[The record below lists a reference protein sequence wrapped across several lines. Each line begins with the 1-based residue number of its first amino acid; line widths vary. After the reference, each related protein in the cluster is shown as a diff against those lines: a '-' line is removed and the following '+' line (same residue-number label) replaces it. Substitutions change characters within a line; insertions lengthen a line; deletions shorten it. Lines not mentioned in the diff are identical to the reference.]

1 VYAVISFVT
10 LGLMVAALI
19 DIITRDSLLV
29 RHLPKLTWV
38 FLVILL
44 PVIGSILWFGIG
56 HDWGDRPEAIPF
68 GDPRRQ
74 DAAVQRLRSEYVV
87 DEAALEADLRL
98 SEKEARIRRLEAEIA
113 AKREQRGETA

>member
-1 VYAVISFVT
+1 MYAVISFVT
-10 LGLMVAALI
+10 VGLMVAALV
-19 DIITRDSLLV
+19 DIIPRDSLLV

-38 FLVILL
+38 FLVLLL
-44 PVIGSILWFGIG
+44 PVIGSILWFALG
-56 HDWGDRPEAIPF
+56 HDWGDRREVTPF

-74 DAAVQRLRSEYVV
+74 GAAAERIRNEYHV

-98 SEKEARIRRLEAEIA
+98 GEKEARIRHLEAEIA

>member
-1 VYAVISFVT
+1 MVIWLVE
-10 LGLMVAALI
+10 LGLLLAALI
-19 DIITRDSLLV
+19 DIITRDTLLV
-29 RHLPKLTWV
+29 RYLPKVTWV
-38 FLVILL
+38 FVVIFL
-44 PVIGSILWFGIG
+44 PVIGSVLWFALG
-56 HDWGDRPEAIPF
+56 HDWGDRREVVPF

-74 DAAVQRLRSEYVV
+74 DAAVQRLRAEYVV